1 MRKPVNKFAVALWI
15 VAALVAALNFTDV
28 LDTLKN
34 LANAAGDPVAVVVS
48 LASVLSGM
56 LVPVAQLAAFGAL
69 IEILDQIRW
78 DARNRK

>member
-1 MRKPVNKFAVALWI
+1 MRKPVNRFAVALWI
-15 VAALVAALNFTDV
+15 VAALVAVLNFTDV

-34 LANAAGDPVAVVVS
+34 LSNDAQEPSAVVVS

-56 LVPVAQLAAFGAL
+56 LVPVAQLVAFGAI